1 MQLRLDEL
9 AKCLKTPTDTV
20 ERWIRQGR
28 IPVRK
33 KGDQCV
39 YKIAA
44 LKKWADEN
52 NLSYV
57 VSDTGFQDT
66 PKKEAETVYSA
77 MKKGGVFYE
86 VPGHSVED
94 VFSAAVDRI
103 DCLRTMD
110 QRKSLHKRLVARENL
125 MSTGIGNGVAIPHP
139 RKPLPYDDI
148 PAFITTCFLKNR
160 IDFHSM
166 DNKPV
171 HVMFIIV
178 CPTSKSHLYLLSRL
192 SFCLRNDGFTAL
204 LNDTPD
210 PDTFFATVKEFQKGI
225 DPPG

>member
-66 PKKEAETVYSA
+66 PQKTCTNVYI
-77 MKKGGVFYE
+77 Y
-86 VPGHSVED
+86 P
-94 VFSAAVDRI
+94 
-103 DCLRTMD
+103 
-110 QRKSLHKRLVARENL
+110 
-125 MSTGIGNGVAIPHP
+125 
-139 RKPLPYDDI
+139 
-148 PAFITTCFLKNR
+148 
-160 IDFHSM
+160 
-166 DNKPV
+166 
-171 HVMFIIV
+171 
-178 CPTSKSHLYLLSRL
+178 
-192 SFCLRNDGFTAL
+192 
-204 LNDTPD
+204 
-210 PDTFFATVKEFQKGI
+210 
-225 DPPG
+225 